1 MKKRLKDE
9 AILFRI
15 IKYSDS
21 SLILKA
27 FARQQGFISLL
38 AKGIRK
44 KAEGSL
50 LSPLN
55 SYEFSFYG
63 PGESDL
69 CLLTDLS
76 LIKENTLSSKIEAWS
91 AAQCATELY
100 SQLILPMDESPA
112 WFNLLQEY
120 LDYLEKTEG
129 RAILIWWR
137 FLLRVF
143 KMLGT
148 PLEPGVCTL
157 CHTVSSDVMFWDKAG
172 VSILCRGCLG
182 FAQNPAR
189 YEKLSP
195 KASQIMKLLPRIGL
209 HFHEVNPDRES
220 VVQLNSIFAQHYQAH
235 FHKALKLKSLGVL
248 EQFYV

>member
-1 MKKRLKDE
+1 VKARLKDE
-9 AILFRI
+9 AILLRI
-15 IKYSDS
+15 IPYSDN

-27 FARQQGFISLL
+27 FARQQGLISLL
-38 AKGIRK
+38 TKGIRK

-55 SYEFSFYG
+55 IYEFNFYG
-63 PGESDL
+63 PGESEL
-69 CLLTDLS
+69 CLLTDISLLRETQLS
-76 LIKENTLSSKIEAWS
+76 HKIEAWT
-91 AAQCATELY
+91 AALCATELY
-100 SQLILPMDESPA
+100 SQLIMPMDENPA
-112 WFNLLQEY
+112 WFSLLSEY
-120 LDYLEKTEG
+120 LDYLEKTGG

-157 CHTVSSDVMFWDKAG
+157 CQTVGSDTMFWDKASA
-172 VSILCRGCLG
+172 SILCGECLG

-195 KASQIMKLLPRIGL
+195 KAAQIMALLPRIGL
-209 HFHEVNPDRES
+209 HLDELKPDGES
-220 VVQLNSIFAQHYQAH
+220 VAQLNSIFSQHYQAH
-235 FHKALKLKSLGVL
+235 FHKNLRLKSLGVL
-248 EQFYV
+248 EQFYG

>member
-1 MKKRLKDE
+1 MKKRLKDD

-15 IKYSDS
+15 IQYSDS

-27 FARQQGFISLL
+27 FARQQGLVSLL

-50 LSPLN
+50 LCPLN

-63 PGESDL
+63 PGEYEL
-69 CLLTDLS
+69 CLLTELS
-76 LIKENTLSSKIEAWS
+76 LLKENKLSHKIEAWS

-100 SQLILPMDESPA
+100 SQLFLTMEESPA
-112 WFNLLQEY
+112 WFTLLGEY

-148 PLEPGVCTL
+148 PLEPEVCGL
-157 CHTVSSDVMFWDKAG
+157 CTNELSAPAFWEKAG
-172 VSILCRGCLG
+172 ASIICGECLG
-182 FAQNPAR
+182 SAYDTSRYAR
-189 YEKLSP
+189 LSP
-195 KASQIMKLLPRIGL
+195 MAVRILTLLPRIGL
-209 HFHEVNPDRES
+209 YLNELNPDGES
-220 VVQLNSIFAQHYQAH
+220 VAQLNELFSQHYQAH
-235 FHKALKLKSLGVL
+235 FHKALNLKSLGVL
-248 EQFYV
+248 EQFYS

>member
-112 WFNLLQEY
+112 WFKLLQEY

-148 PLEPGVCTL
+148 PLEPGICILCGKALSGMAYWQKAGASTL
-157 CHTVSSDVMFWDKAG
+157 CGK
-172 VSILCRGCLG
+172 CLG
-182 FAQNPAR
+182 TAHDPSR
-189 YEKLSP
+189 YAKLSP
-195 KASQIMKLLPRIGL
+195 MAVKVLTLLPRIGL
-209 HFHEVNPDRES
+209 HFHEVNPDQQS
-220 VVQLNSIFAQHYQAH
+220 VVQLNAFFSQHYQAH
-235 FHKALKLKSLGVL
+235 FHRALKLKSLGVL
-248 EQFYV
+248 EQFYS